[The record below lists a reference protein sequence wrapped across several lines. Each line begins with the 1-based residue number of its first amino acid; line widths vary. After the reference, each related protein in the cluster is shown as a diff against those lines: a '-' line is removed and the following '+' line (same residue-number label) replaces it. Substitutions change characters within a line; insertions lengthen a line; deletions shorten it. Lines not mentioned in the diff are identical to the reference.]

1 MRAEETVAESS
12 VCVAVLRGFGRS
24 PSSAEI
30 KKRVEF
36 SHRRWCHMANH
47 LGNESGASAV
57 AKGHA
62 LFPALDKNQ
71 RLSERVFLNLPVRLS
86 GVGKQGADFLEEGQ
100 TVDIS
105 RQGAAVMV
113 GGELSIGQ
121 AVKRSEEH
129 TSELQSQSNLGC
141 RLLLEK

>member
-36 SHRRWCHMANH
+36 SHRRWCHKANH

-57 AKGHA
+57 SKGHA
-62 LFPALDKNQ
+62 IFPSLDKNQ
-71 RLSERVFLNLPVRLS
+71 RLNQRGFLNLPVRLP
-86 GVGKQGADFLEEGQ
+86 GVGKQDARFPEEGP
-100 TVDIS
+100 T
-105 RQGAAVMV
+105 
-113 GGELSIGQ
+113 
-121 AVKRSEEH
+121 
-129 TSELQSQSNLGC
+129 
-141 RLLLEK
+141 